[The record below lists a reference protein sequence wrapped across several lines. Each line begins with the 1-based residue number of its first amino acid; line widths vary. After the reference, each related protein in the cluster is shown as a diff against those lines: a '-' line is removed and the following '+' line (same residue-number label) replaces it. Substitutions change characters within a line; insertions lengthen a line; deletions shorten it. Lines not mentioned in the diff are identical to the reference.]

1 MCKNLA
7 NMRLLENTKTKEQK
21 TKEENQILHHTFV
34 SFPSSRTLMSFG
46 NMLVRFSDMSF
57 KSIFPRCLLKTF
69 HPMCSNGHKYQPV
82 KYLLKN

>member
-34 SFPSSRTLMSFG
+34 SSPSSRTLVIRKYVG
-46 NMLVRFSDMSF
+46 
-57 KSIFPRCLLKTF
+57 KIFRYVF
-69 HPMCSNGHKYQPV
+69 
-82 KYLLKN
+82 